1 MRSSGVEAGFVSL
14 FVLDTSGRVEYPT
27 ITFAPD
33 VARSFRVA
41 VCSYLFRMR
50 FTPVIRD
57 GAPRRALVITPW
69 TFALERGQWE
79 KRQYD
84 VGPLRRAV
92 AAEGLPS
99 AVTQLEAQPHC

>member
-1 MRSSGVEAGFVSL
+1 MRSSGVEAGFVSV

-27 ITFAPD
+27 ITFSSDAAPP
-33 VARSFRVA
+33 FRAV
-41 VCSYLFRMR
+41 VCSYLFMMR

-69 TFALERGQWE
+69 IFGLEGGRWE

-84 VGPLRRAV
+84 VEPLRRAV
-92 AAEGLPS
+92 AAEGLPT
-99 AVTQLEAQPHC
+99 AVTRLEAQPHC